1 MDSPLHTKFHLLINT
16 AEPEI
21 STSLFP
27 LSLRKANYKVYFCPS
42 SSLSGKLIPQTLQ
55 RRLHL
60 LDPVSNYSLRIASR
74 LQGQQSEP
82 R

>member
-27 LSLRKANYKVYFCPS
+27 LSLRKASYKVYFCPS
-42 SSLSGKLIPQTLQ
+42 SSLNGKLIPQIHQ